1 MKLKGSST
9 IEMAYIM
16 PIIFFILLSI
26 FHIIFYYHDKS
37 ILNGVV
43 CEAVTVGVKEVRN
56 KGKETIELEK
66 FCIDRIT
73 GKMIY
78 FSNPKFSTVY
88 SKDRVE
94 VKATMKRGPLKV
106 FIKRE
111 TKVPYP
117 EKSIRLKETME
128 GIVGKGEEE

>member
-1 MKLKGSST
+1 
-9 IEMAYIM
+9 
-16 PIIFFILLSI
+16 
-26 FHIIFYYHDKS
+26 
-37 ILNGVV
+37 
-43 CEAVTVGVKEVRN
+43 
-56 KGKETIELEK
+56 
-66 FCIDRIT
+66 
-73 GKMIY
+73 MIY